1 VLGWEVRELVAIAT
15 IDRPERRNALNAEL
29 CSQLLAHLQAERELR
44 AVVITGAGNQA
55 FSAGADLVVRA
66 EDASEPGGGD
76 TFRPAFDEL
85 LQAIV
90 DYPAPVLAAVNGAA
104 IGAGLQLAV
113 ACDVRVAA
121 PHATFSI
128 PAARLGVFLS
138 PDNVHRLAALVG
150 QGAARD
156 ILLTARALDVDE
168 AVTVGLVQRRADD
181 ALAASRELAAEIA
194 ELAPLTVQG
203 HKRALN
209 IVLGGVDAAG
219 EEEMRALEAR
229 AFASQDLQ
237 EGLAAFTEKRAPRF
251 RGR

>member
-1 VLGWEVRELVAIAT
+1 
-15 IDRPERRNALNAEL
+15 
-29 CSQLLAHLQAERELR
+29 
-44 AVVITGAGNQA
+44 
-55 FSAGADLVVRA
+55 
-66 EDASEPGGGD
+66 
-76 TFRPAFDEL
+76 
-85 LQAIV
+85 
-90 DYPAPVLAAVNGAA
+90 
-104 IGAGLQLAV
+104 
-113 ACDVRVAA
+113 
-121 PHATFSI
+121 
-128 PAARLGVFLS
+128 
-138 PDNVHRLAALVG
+138 
-150 QGAARD
+150 
-156 ILLTARALDVDE
+156 VDE

-237 EGLAAFTEKRAPRF
+237 EGLAAFTEKRAARF